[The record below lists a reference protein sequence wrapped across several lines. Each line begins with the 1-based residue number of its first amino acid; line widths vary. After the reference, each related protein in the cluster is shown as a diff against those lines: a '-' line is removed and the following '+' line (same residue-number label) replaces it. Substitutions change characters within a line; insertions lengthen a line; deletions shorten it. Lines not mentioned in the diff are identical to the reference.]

1 MILVLLLFLLFP
13 ASAFAVTPVDFAGG
27 YALEVEPGFPLQ
39 RLELPLE
46 VYNSSVRSD
55 LGDLRVFNAAG
66 EEVPMH
72 LRRMAPASVP
82 PVSLPMFRLGVP
94 GEGRDFDVRLQVRVS
109 ERGSVV
115 ETLVRPPDEENRLI
129 LLDATAAKAG
139 LGVLRF
145 VLGEG
150 SVMLR
155 VAVRGSDDLSTWH
168 DAGGGVLAR
177 MEHGSG
183 RILQDRIALSG
194 RAWKYYTVAGKQDL
208 SALESAS
215 GELGAAQAERRFAPL
230 AGTLVAP
237 DTYECVLPAGLP
249 ADLLDLGE
257 TDNAV
262 LGVEVLAPDGDGWR
276 QSSRGVLFR
285 TTVDGQRL
293 MGEGLALRVN
303 QGRFR
308 IVLQGMSAPLRI
320 GWLPH
325 ELVFM
330 VQGEG
335 PFTLAVGNPSVQPG
349 PELLARML
357 DHGGSSTPMGRA
369 ALGAWRTLGGEE
381 RLKPP
386 LAYTKVA
393 LWAVLGLGV
402 ALLGAMA
409 WHLARGL
416 DGTGRS

>member
-1 MILVLLLFLLFP
+1 MIFVLLLFLLLP
-13 ASAFAVTPVDFAGG
+13 ASALALTPVDFAGG

-46 VYNSSVRSD
+46 VYNASARAD

-82 PVSLPMFRLGVP
+82 PVSLPMFRLGIP

-115 ETLVRPPDEENRLI
+115 ETLVRPQDEENRLI
-129 LLDATAAKAG
+129 LLDATAAPTG

-145 VLGEG
+145 GLGDG
-150 SVMLR
+150 SMMLR
-155 VAVRGSDDLSTWH
+155 VVVRGSDDLSTWH
-168 DAGGGVLAR
+168 DAGDGVLAR
-177 MEHGSG
+177 MEHRSG

-194 RAWKYYTVAGKQDL
+194 RAWKYYTVTGTQDL
-208 SALESAS
+208 SALESAT
-215 GELGAAQAERRFAPL
+215 GEPRAAQAERRFAPL

-237 DTYECVLPAGLP
+237 ETYECVLPAGLP
-249 ADLLDLGE
+249 ADMLDLGE

-262 LGVEVLAPDGDGWR
+262 LGVEVLAPEGDGWR
-276 QSSRGVLFR
+276 QTARGVLFR
-285 TTVDGQRL
+285 MTVEGHRL
-293 MGEGLALRVN
+293 EGEGLPLRVN
-303 QGRFR
+303 PGRFR
-308 IVLQGMSAPLRI
+308 IVRQGASVPLRI

-330 VQGEG
+330 VQGDG
-335 PFTLAVGNPSVQPG
+335 PFTLAAGNPSVQPG
-349 PELLARML
+349 PALLARML
-357 DHGGSSTPMGRA
+357 DHGGTSTPMGSA

-381 RLKPP
+381 RLKTPRP
-386 LAYTKVA
+386 YTRIA

-409 WHLARGL
+409 WHLARGM
-416 DGTGRS
+416 DGSGRV

>member
-1 MILVLLLFLLFP
+1 MIFALLLFLLFP

-27 YALEVEPGFPLQ
+27 YALEAEPGFPLQ
-39 RLELPLE
+39 RIELPLE
-46 VYNSSVRSD
+46 VYNSSVRAD

-82 PVSLPMFRLGVP
+82 PVSLPLFRLGAP
-94 GEGRDFDVRLQVRVS
+94 RGDFDVRLQVRVS

-145 VLGEG
+145 GLGG
-150 SVMLR
+150 ASVMLR

-194 RAWKYYTVAGKQDL
+194 RAWKYYTVAGTQDL

-215 GELGAAQAERRFAPL
+215 GEPGAAQAERRFAPL

-293 MGEGLALRVN
+293 MGEGLPLRVN

-335 PFTLAVGNPSVQPG
+335 PFTLASGNPSVQPG
-349 PELLARML
+349 PALLARML
-357 DHGGSSTPMGRA
+357 EHGGSSTPMGSA

-381 RLKPP
+381 RLKTPRP
-386 LAYTKVA
+386 YMRIA
-393 LWAVLGLGV
+393 LWAVLCLGV

-409 WHLARGL
+409 WHLARGM
-416 DGTGRS
+416 DGAGRA

>member
-1 MILVLLLFLLFP
+1 MIFILLLFLLFP
-13 ASAFAVTPVDFAGG
+13 ASALALTPVDFAGG
-27 YALEVEPGFPLQ
+27 YALEVDPGFPLQ

-46 VYNSSVRSD
+46 VYNSSVRTD

-94 GEGRDFDVRLQVRVS
+94 VEGRDFDVRLQVRVS

-155 VAVRGSDDLSTWH
+155 VVVRGSDDLSTWH

-194 RAWKYYTVAGKQDL
+194 RAWKYYTVTGAQDL

-215 GELGAAQAERRFAPL
+215 GEPGAAQAERRFAPL

-237 DTYECVLPAGLP
+237 DTYECILPAGLP

-293 MGEGLALRVN
+293 MGEGLPLRVN

-335 PFTLAVGNPSVQPG
+335 PFTLASGNPSVQPG
-349 PELLARML
+349 PALLARML

-369 ALGAWRTLGGEE
+369 VLGAWRTLGGEE

-386 LAYTKVA
+386 LAYTKVV